1 MNLDT
6 KLHFQEHLENN
17 KTIGLLQNLL
27 TVLPQLSLLAYTNF
41 ASILTLMAG
50 RFLLTKN
57 MLVLF
62 IRKSSE

>member
-1 MNLDT
+1 MNLDI
-6 KLHFQEHLENN
+6 KLHFQEHIENN
-17 KTIGLLQNLL
+17 ETIGLLQNLL

-41 ASILTLMAG
+41 ASVLTLTAG